1 MFNVLIDTSVWLDLA
16 ENQRQTPLID
26 VVAELVNVNQI
37 ALLVP
42 ELVLNEFKANR
53 TRVAARS
60 ARSLSTHF
68 NLVKESVR
76 NAPESVQKEQVLTY
90 LSDLDHRIPIIGA
103 AANSALDQIEH
114 MLNEGIILK
123 TSDAAK
129 LKAADR
135 ALHRKA
141 PFHHE
146 GKNGMADA
154 MIIET
159 YFDAVR
165 SGKARERF
173 AFVTHN
179 KSDFSLVGGNQKL
192 PHLDLAGGFSKIKSM
207 YFITLA
213 DCIRRVDDVYLDPE
227 FTKALGYEF
236 EPRSL
241 SEIVDAMEVLTEQV
255 WYNRHKNLAWKIK
268 QKKIKVVTQDEW
280 IKAGSNNN
288 THIVDSVWNGAK
300 LAAASTLK
308 RLGKAKCGPHDDFE
322 WGMING
328 KLSSLRWMLG
338 DEWDMLDT

>member
-1 MFNVLIDTSVWLDLA
+1 MFHVLIDTSVWLDLA

-26 VVAELVNVNQI
+26 LIAELVNEKQI
-37 ALLVP
+37 TLLVP
-42 ELVLNEFKANR
+42 ELVLSEFKANR
-53 TRVAARS
+53 DRVAARS

-68 NLVKESVR
+68 NLVKEAVR
-76 NAPESVQKEQVLTY
+76 NAPAGAQKEQVLTY
-90 LSDLDHRIPIIGA
+90 LSDLDHRIPIVGA
-103 AANSALDQIEH
+103 AANDALNQIER
-114 MLNEGIILK
+114 MLNASTVLK

-135 ALHRKA
+135 ALQRRA

-159 YFDAVR
+159 YFEAVR

-179 KSDFSLVGGNQKL
+179 KSDFSLAGGNQKL
-192 PHLDLAGGFSKIKSM
+192 PHFDLAAGFSKIKSM

-213 DCIRRVDDVYLDPE
+213 DCIRKVDDIYLDPE
-227 FTKALGYEF
+227 FMKALGYEF

-241 SEIVDAMEVLTEQV
+241 SEMVDAMDQLTEQV
-255 WYNRHKNLAWKIK
+255 WYNRHKNLAWRIK
-268 QKKIKVVTQDEW
+268 HKKVKVVTQEEW
-280 IKAGSNNN
+280 VKAGSNNS
-288 THIVDSVWNGAK
+288 THIVDSVWDGAK
-300 LAAASTLK
+300 RAAADTLK
-308 RLGKAKCGPHDDFE
+308 HLGKAKCGPHDDFE

-328 KLSSLRWMLG
+328 KLSAIRWMLG
-338 DEWDMLDT
+338 DDWDMLDT

>member
-26 VVAELVNVNQI
+26 VVAELVREKQI
-37 ALLVP
+37 TLLVP
-42 ELVLNEFKANR
+42 ELVVREFKANR
-53 TRVAARS
+53 DRVAARS
-60 ARSLSTHF
+60 IRSLSTHF
-68 NLVKESVR
+68 NLVKEAVR
-76 NAPESVQKEQVLTY
+76 NAPPSVQQEQVLTY
-90 LSDLDHRIPIIGA
+90 LSDLDHRIPVVGA
-103 AANSALDQIEH
+103 AANSALDQIER
-114 MLNEGIILK
+114 MLNEGTILK

-141 PFHHE
+141 PFQHE

-159 YFDAVR
+159 YFEAVR

-179 KSDFSLVGGNQKL
+179 KSDFSLAGGNQKL
-192 PHLDLAGGFSKIKSM
+192 PHLDLAEGFSKIKSM

-213 DCIRRVDDVYLDPE
+213 DCIRKVDDVYFDPR
-227 FTKALGYEF
+227 FMTALAYEF

-241 SEIVDAMEVLTEQV
+241 SEIVDAMDVLTEQV

-268 QKKIKVVTQDEW
+268 HKKVKVVTHEEW
-280 IKAGSNNN
+280 VKAGSNNS
-288 THIVDSVWNGAK
+288 THIVDSVWDGAK
-300 LAAASTLK
+300 RAAADTLK
-308 RLGKAKCGPHDDFE
+308 RLGKTKCGPHDDFE

-328 KLSSLRWMLG
+328 KLSALRWMLG
-338 DEWDMLDT
+338 DDWDMLDT

>member
-26 VVAELVNVNQI
+26 VVVELINENQI
-37 ALLVP
+37 TLLVP
-42 ELVLNEFKANR
+42 ELVLLEFKANR
-53 TRVAARS
+53 ARVAARS
-60 ARSLSTHF
+60 VRSLSTHF
-68 NLVKESVR
+68 NLVKEAIR
-76 NAPESVQKEQVLTY
+76 NAPATVQKEQVLTY
-90 LSDLDHRIPIIGA
+90 LSDLDHRIPIVGA
-103 AANSALDQIEH
+103 AANSALDQIENI
-114 MLNEGIILK
+114 LNAGIILK

-159 YFDAVR
+159 YFEVMR

-179 KSDFSLVGGNQKL
+179 KNDFSLAAGNQKL

-213 DCIRRVDDVYLDPE
+213 DCIRKIDDVYLDPQ

-241 SEIVDAMEVLTEQV
+241 SEIVDAVDVLTEQV

-268 QKKIKVVTQDEW
+268 NKKVKVVTQEQW
-280 IKAGSNNN
+280 AKAGSNNS
-288 THIVDSVWNGAK
+288 THIVDSVWDGAK
-300 LAAASTLK
+300 LAAIDTLK

-328 KLSSLRWMLG
+328 KLSALRWMLG
-338 DEWDMLDT
+338 DDWDMLDT

>member
-1 MFNVLIDTSVWLDLA
+1 MFHVLIDTSVWLDLA

-26 VVAELVNVNQI
+26 VVSELVSEKQI

-42 ELVLNEFKANR
+42 ELVLREFKANR
-53 TRVAARS
+53 DRVAARS

-68 NLVKESVR
+68 NLVKEAVR
-76 NAPESVQKEQVLTY
+76 NAPSSLQKDQVLTY
-90 LSDLDHRIPIIGA
+90 LSDLDHRIPIVGA
-103 AANSALDQIEH
+103 AAKSALDQIEG
-114 MLNEGIILK
+114 MLNAGIILK

-141 PFHHE
+141 PFQHD

-159 YFDAVR
+159 YFEAVR

-179 KSDFSLVGGNQKL
+179 KSDFSLAGGNQKL

-213 DCIRRVDDVYLDPE
+213 DCIRKIDDIYVDPL
-227 FTKALGYEF
+227 FMKALEYEF
-236 EPRSL
+236 EPRNL
-241 SEIVDAMEVLTEQV
+241 SEIVDAMEELTEQV

-268 QKKIKVVTQDEW
+268 QKKVKVVTQEEW
-280 IKAGSNNN
+280 VKAGSDNS
-288 THIVDSVWNGAK
+288 THIVDSVWDGAK
-300 LAAASTLK
+300 RAAADTLK

-328 KLSSLRWMLG
+328 KLSALRWMLG
-338 DEWDMLDT
+338 DDWDMLDT